1 MEAKRPFSDAD
12 WENTPA
18 PVKEYVGNL
27 ERQVNELTSKVDLL
41 FKRVEELENRINK
54 NSSNS
59 NKPPSSDPPYK
70 RPKKKVKKSKQKRG
84 AQKGHKG
91 HRQTV
96 LDPTDTILP
105 VGLSLARGPGVGHHG
120 PRCDSAPPGRVLG
133 EHGRDH
139 HGRPHV
145 RNAHHHGGGAG
156 ALRHILPGGGPSVAG
171 VRRRLPKRR
180 RSLRPLAQ

>member
-1 MEAKRPFSDAD
+1 MEAKRSFSDSD

-18 PVKEYVGNL
+18 PVKEYVVNL

-96 LDPTDTILP
+96 LEPTDTIPVLP
-105 VGLSLARGPGVGHHG
+105 EACSCGNARFGNAAMVPFHTHQQIELPEIKMDVSHFVLHKCTCKNCGKIVKAQIPKAHGTGYGP
-120 PRCDSAPPGRVLG
+120 D
-133 EHGRDH
+133 
-139 HGRPHV
+139 
-145 RNAHHHGGGAG
+145 
-156 ALRHILPGGGPSVAG
+156 
-171 VRRRLPKRR
+171 
-180 RSLRPLAQ
+180 